1 MGAVYER
8 RVYKI
13 WWSVL
18 VKFVLMTLALGCAL
32 SGCAGNLA
40 MGGAPGLQVTTAVD
54 LPPPTKS
61 DLVAETQPYV
71 IGPYDKLSISVFG
84 IEELADREI
93 QADASGRISF
103 PLAGELDAAG
113 RTTTEVAGLIA
124 DRLRAQYVRDPQ
136 VTVNLKETRS
146 QLVTIDGA
154 VEEPGLYP
162 VLGKMT
168 LMRAIATAKG
178 TDEFAKLSHI
188 AVFRKVAG
196 KDFVAVYN
204 LRAVRN
210 GQVSDPQIYANDVV
224 VVGDNAIRRL
234 FKDALQVLPAVT
246 TPLVYVLTR

>member
-1 MGAVYER
+1 MA
-8 RVYKI
+8 I
-13 WWSVL
+13 
-18 VKFVLMTLALGCAL
+18 
-32 SGCAGNLA
+32 
-40 MGGAPGLQVTTAVD
+40 GGAPGLQVTTALD

-61 DLVAETQPYV
+61 DFLTEAQPYV

-84 IEELADREI
+84 IEELANREI

-124 DRLRAQYVRDPQ
+124 DRLRAQFVRDPQ
-136 VTVNLKETRS
+136 VTVNLMETRS

-178 TDEFAKLSHI
+178 TDEFAKLNHI

-196 KDFVAVYN
+196 KDLVAVYN

>member
-1 MGAVYER
+1 MA
-8 RVYKI
+8 I
-13 WWSVL
+13 
-18 VKFVLMTLALGCAL
+18 
-32 SGCAGNLA
+32 
-40 MGGAPGLQVTTAVD
+40 GGAPGLEVTTASD

-61 DLVAETQPYV
+61 DLIAETQPYV

-113 RTTTEVAGLIA
+113 RTTTEVAVLISNK
-124 DRLRAQYVRDPQ
+124 LRAQYIRDPQ
-136 VTVNLKETRS
+136 VTVNLQETRS

-178 TDEFAKLSHI
+178 TDEFAKLNHI

-196 KDFVAVYN
+196 KDLVAVYN

-210 GQVSDPQIYANDVV
+210 GQASDPQIYANDVV
-224 VVGDNAIRRL
+224 IVGDNAIRRL

>member
-1 MGAVYER
+1 
-8 RVYKI
+8 
-13 WWSVL
+13 
-18 VKFVLMTLALGCAL
+18 
-32 SGCAGNLA
+32 
-40 MGGAPGLQVTTAVD
+40 MGGAPGLQVTTASD

-61 DLVAETQPYV
+61 DLITEAPPYV

-103 PLAGELDAAG
+103 PLVGELDAAG
-113 RTTTEVAGLIA
+113 RTTTEVAGLISSK
-124 DRLRAQYVRDPQ
+124 LRAQYVRDPQ

-178 TDEFAKLSHI
+178 TDEFAKLNHI

-196 KDFVAVYN
+196 KDLVAVYN